1 MELGKSDREISLAM
15 GWGGGV
21 PAVCMKV
28 GSHTAMIVAPGGS
41 LCASCGFSMQV
52 CGNIAV
58 MRNTLQFK
66 QGVVYVQRMA

>member
-1 MELGKSDREISLAM
+1 
-15 GWGGGV
+15 
-21 PAVCMKV
+21 MKV